1 MNAIAPVRR
10 LTVLYDAECSLCA
23 FLRDWL
29 LRQPQLVPLEPVP
42 AASEE
47 ARRRFPGLDHGATLD
62 EITVVGDAGQVYR
75 GPAAW
80 VVTLWAL
87 REHRPLAHR
96 LSTPSGRQVAR
107 GAGAPGAA
115 RRRAVGRPGVPARGR
130 LVVPPRQRLEL
141 HRARLRRRHLRPSVA
156 APLLTL
162 GSLPVP
168 AKNDGPDDGA
178 TPTKSEQTRA
188 LILETAM
195 RLFQERG
202 YDKTT
207 MRAIAKEAGVSV
219 GNAYYYF
226 AGKEHLI
233 QGFYDRIAAEHQVA
247 VREILDRERDL
258 EARLAGVLRA
268 WLDIAAPYHEFAV
281 QFFKNAADPDSP
293 LSPFSPESE
302 HAREE
307 AISVH
312 REVLAGAT
320 KTKVP
325 EELRDVLP
333 ELMWL
338 SQMGLVLYWI
348 FDRTEGRERSYR
360 LAERGARL
368 TARGVVLARFR
379 VLRPL
384 VREVH
389 ELFTEFLPGM
399 TNAIPDPAARRR
411 SDP

>member
-1 MNAIAPVRR
+1 VR
-10 LTVLYDAECSLCA
+10 
-23 FLRDWL
+23 
-29 LRQPQLVPLEPVP
+29 
-42 AASEE
+42 
-47 ARRRFPGLDHGATLD
+47 
-62 EITVVGDAGQVYR
+62 
-75 GPAAW
+75 
-80 VVTLWAL
+80 
-87 REHRPLAHR
+87 
-96 LSTPSGRQVAR
+96 
-107 GAGAPGAA
+107 
-115 RRRAVGRPGVPARGR
+115 
-130 LVVPPRQRLEL
+130 
-141 HRARLRRRHLRPSVA
+141 
-156 APLLTL
+156 
-162 GSLPVP
+162 
-168 AKNDGPDDGA
+168 AKNDGPDEGGN
-178 TPTKSEQTRA
+178 PSKSEQTRA

-202 YDKTT
+202 YDRTT
-207 MRAIAKEAGVSV
+207 MRAIAQEAGVSV

-233 QGFYDRIAAEHQVA
+233 QGFYDRLAAEHRVA
-247 VREILDRERDL
+247 IREVLDRETDL
-258 EARLAGVLRA
+258 EARLAGVLEV
-268 WLDIAAPYHEFAV
+268 WLDIATPYHEFAV

-302 HAREE
+302 HARVE

-368 TARGVVLARFR
+368 TARGVSLARFR

-389 ELFTEFLPGM
+389 ELFTDFLPGM
-399 TNAIPDPAARRR
+399 TRVLPEPGGKGRAG
-411 SDP
+411 

>member
-1 MNAIAPVRR
+1 M
-10 LTVLYDAECSLCA
+10 S
-23 FLRDWL
+23 
-29 LRQPQLVPLEPVP
+29 
-42 AASEE
+42 
-47 ARRRFPGLDHGATLD
+47 
-62 EITVVGDAGQVYR
+62 
-75 GPAAW
+75 
-80 VVTLWAL
+80 
-87 REHRPLAHR
+87 
-96 LSTPSGRQVAR
+96 
-107 GAGAPGAA
+107 
-115 RRRAVGRPGVPARGR
+115 
-130 LVVPPRQRLEL
+130 
-141 HRARLRRRHLRPSVA
+141 
-156 APLLTL
+156 
-162 GSLPVP
+162 

-178 TPTKSEQTRA
+178 APTKSEQTRA

-247 VREILDRERDL
+247 VREVLDRETDL
-258 EARLAGVLRA
+258 EARLAGVLRT

-302 HAREE
+302 HARAE

-325 EELRDVLP
+325 EELRDILP

-368 TARGVVLARFR
+368 TARGVALARFR

-389 ELFTEFLPGM
+389 ELFTDFLPGM
-399 TNAIPDPAARRR
+399 TNAIPDPAARPRAD
-411 SDP
+411 S

>member
-1 MNAIAPVRR
+1 MSAKNQGAGPEEPAPV
-10 LTVLYDAECSLCA
+10 
-23 FLRDWL
+23 
-29 LRQPQLVPLEPVP
+29 
-42 AASEE
+42 
-47 ARRRFPGLDHGATLD
+47 
-62 EITVVGDAGQVYR
+62 
-75 GPAAW
+75 
-80 VVTLWAL
+80 
-87 REHRPLAHR
+87 
-96 LSTPSGRQVAR
+96 PS
-107 GAGAPGAA
+107 
-115 RRRAVGRPGVPARGR
+115 
-130 LVVPPRQRLEL
+130 
-141 HRARLRRRHLRPSVA
+141 
-156 APLLTL
+156 
-162 GSLPVP
+162 
-168 AKNDGPDDGA
+168 
-178 TPTKSEQTRA
+178 KSEQTRA

-207 MRAIAKEAGVSV
+207 MRAIAQEAGVSV

-233 QGFYDRIAAEHQVA
+233 QGFYDRLAAEHRQA
-247 VREILDRERDL
+247 VRAVLDRETDL
-258 EARLAGVLRA
+258 EARLAGVLRV
-268 WLDIAAPYHEFAV
+268 WLDVATPYHQFAV

-320 KTKVP
+320 RTKVP

-348 FDRTEGRERSYR
+348 FDRTQGRERSYR

-368 TARGVVLARFR
+368 TARGVSLARFR
-379 VLRPL
+379 LLRPL
-384 VREVH
+384 VHEVH
-389 ELFTEFLPGM
+389 ELFTDFLPGM
-399 TNAIPDPAARRR
+399 TRALPDPGKGRGDRE
-411 SDP
+411 

>member
-1 MNAIAPVRR
+1 V
-10 LTVLYDAECSLCA
+10 S
-23 FLRDWL
+23 
-29 LRQPQLVPLEPVP
+29 
-42 AASEE
+42 
-47 ARRRFPGLDHGATLD
+47 
-62 EITVVGDAGQVYR
+62 
-75 GPAAW
+75 
-80 VVTLWAL
+80 
-87 REHRPLAHR
+87 
-96 LSTPSGRQVAR
+96 
-107 GAGAPGAA
+107 
-115 RRRAVGRPGVPARGR
+115 
-130 LVVPPRQRLEL
+130 
-141 HRARLRRRHLRPSVA
+141 
-156 APLLTL
+156 
-162 GSLPVP
+162 

-178 TPTKSEQTRA
+178 APTKSEQTRA

-247 VREILDRERDL
+247 VREVLDRETDL
-258 EARLAGVLRA
+258 EARLAGVLRT

-302 HAREE
+302 HARAE

-325 EELRDVLP
+325 EELRDILP

-368 TARGVVLARFR
+368 TARGVALARFR

-389 ELFTEFLPGM
+389 ELFTDFLPGM

-411 SDP
+411 TDS

>member
-1 MNAIAPVRR
+1 MSAKNQGAGPEEPAPV
-10 LTVLYDAECSLCA
+10 
-23 FLRDWL
+23 
-29 LRQPQLVPLEPVP
+29 
-42 AASEE
+42 
-47 ARRRFPGLDHGATLD
+47 
-62 EITVVGDAGQVYR
+62 
-75 GPAAW
+75 
-80 VVTLWAL
+80 
-87 REHRPLAHR
+87 
-96 LSTPSGRQVAR
+96 PS
-107 GAGAPGAA
+107 
-115 RRRAVGRPGVPARGR
+115 
-130 LVVPPRQRLEL
+130 
-141 HRARLRRRHLRPSVA
+141 
-156 APLLTL
+156 
-162 GSLPVP
+162 
-168 AKNDGPDDGA
+168 
-178 TPTKSEQTRA
+178 KSEQTRA

-207 MRAIAKEAGVSV
+207 MRAIAQEAGVSV

-233 QGFYDRIAAEHQVA
+233 QGFYDRLAAEHRQA
-247 VREILDRERDL
+247 VRAVLDRETDL
-258 EARLAGVLRA
+258 EARLAGVLRV
-268 WLDIAAPYHEFAV
+268 WLDVATPYHQFAV

-320 KTKVP
+320 RTKVP

-348 FDRTEGRERSYR
+348 FDRTQGRERSYR

-368 TARGVVLARFR
+368 TARGVSLARFR
-379 VLRPL
+379 LLRPL
-384 VREVH
+384 VHEVH
-389 ELFTEFLPGM
+389 ELFTDFLPGM
-399 TNAIPDPAARRR
+399 TRALPDPGKGRG
-411 SDP
+411 DQK

>member
-1 MNAIAPVRR
+1 M
-10 LTVLYDAECSLCA
+10 
-23 FLRDWL
+23 
-29 LRQPQLVPLEPVP
+29 
-42 AASEE
+42 
-47 ARRRFPGLDHGATLD
+47 
-62 EITVVGDAGQVYR
+62 
-75 GPAAW
+75 
-80 VVTLWAL
+80 
-87 REHRPLAHR
+87 
-96 LSTPSGRQVAR
+96 
-107 GAGAPGAA
+107 
-115 RRRAVGRPGVPARGR
+115 
-130 LVVPPRQRLEL
+130 
-141 HRARLRRRHLRPSVA
+141 
-156 APLLTL
+156 
-162 GSLPVP
+162 P
-168 AKNDGPDDGA
+168 AKNDGPDEGA
-178 TPTKSEQTRA
+178 NPTKSEQTRA

-207 MRAIAKEAGVSV
+207 MRAIATEAGVSV

-233 QGFYDRIAAEHQVA
+233 QGFYDRIAAEHRVA
-247 VREILDRERDL
+247 VREVLDRETEL
-258 EARLAGVLRA
+258 EARLAGVLRV
-268 WLDIAAPYHEFAV
+268 WLDIATPYHEFAV

-293 LSPFSPESE
+293 LSPFSEESE

-307 AISVH
+307 AISIH

-320 KTKVP
+320 RTKVP

-338 SQMGLVLYWI
+338 AQMGLVLYWI

-368 TARGVVLARFR
+368 TARGVSLARFR

-389 ELFTEFLPGM
+389 ELFTDFLPGM
-399 TNAIPDPAARRR
+399 TKVLPTPGR
-411 SDP
+411 S